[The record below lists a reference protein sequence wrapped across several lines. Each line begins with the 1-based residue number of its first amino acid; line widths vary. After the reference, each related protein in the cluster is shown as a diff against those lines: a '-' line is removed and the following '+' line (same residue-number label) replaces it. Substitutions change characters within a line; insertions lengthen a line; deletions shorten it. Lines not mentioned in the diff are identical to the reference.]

1 MAVRPD
7 YDDGHIICHE
17 DVLEIRFYYL
27 NGRSKRIPY
36 AAIRGL
42 TRRPARGGHR
52 VWGTGDFRH
61 WFNLDW
67 NRRYKKVVLILDIG
81 KHIRPVITPDDPN
94 KVAAIIESRRAG
106 GP

>member
-1 MAVRPD
+1 
-7 YDDGHIICHE
+7 
-17 DVLEIRFYYL
+17 
-27 NGRSKRIPY
+27 
-36 AAIRGL
+36 
-42 TRRPARGGHR
+42 